1 MLGADHLL
9 DLAADAVA
17 LPGCDGVEVALT
29 RNDTALTRFAGSRI
43 HQSTARLDGEARV
56 RVVLGEGRTGVVT
69 TNDLSHAGVLA
80 AATRARAAAALLP
93 PDPGFAGLTP
103 AGQEYAAGVPLD
115 DETAGCSAGT
125 RASMVAAALA
135 QLPPGVEAAGTVHS
149 GVVERAVV
157 TSTGVA
163 VYDVGTSAG
172 ATVLAS
178 GEDSSGWAEAGA
190 RTIGGLDL
198 AALGRRAGE
207 KVLLG
212 RAPREVPAGRYPVVL
227 EGLAVTDLLMWL
239 GYLALPGKAYNEGRS
254 ALTGRLGTTVCSPL
268 VTVVDDPLSASLPGA
283 TFDAEG
289 TPTRRTTFVDSGVAL
304 GVAHDRTTAAV
315 AGTASTGHALP
326 APNTEGGI
334 PQHLTMQPGTASLEE
349 LVAGVERGL
358 LVTRVHY
365 TNVVHPV
372 HTTITGMTRDG
383 TMLIEDGEVV
393 GGVRNLRFTESVLA
407 ALSAVEAVGRDV
419 AVDTTGSLSA
429 PAVRL
434 SGFAFTSV
442 TAY

>member
-9 DLAADAVA
+9 DLATDAVA

-29 RNDTALTRFAGSRI
+29 RSDTALTRFAGSRI

-56 RVVLGEGRTGVVT
+56 RVVVGGGRAGVVT

-93 PDPGFAGLTP
+93 PDPGFPGLAP
-103 AGQEYAAGVPLD
+103 AGQAYAESLAVD

-125 RASMVAAALA
+125 RAELVAAALA
-135 QLPPGVEAAGTVHS
+135 QLPAGVEAAGTVHT
-149 GVVERAVV
+149 GVLERAVV

-163 VYDVGTSAG
+163 AYDAGTSAG

-178 GEDSSGWAEAGA
+178 GEDSSGWAEEGA
-190 RTIGGLDL
+190 RTVGGLDL
-198 AALGRRAGE
+198 AGLGRRAGE

-227 EGLAVTDLLMWL
+227 EGLAVADLLMWL

-254 ALTGRLGTTVCSPL
+254 ALTGRLGQAVCSPL
-268 VTVVDDPLSASLPGA
+268 VTVVDDPLSAALPGA
-283 TFDAEG
+283 AFDAEG
-289 TPTRRTTFVDSGVAL
+289 TPTRRTTFVDAGVAV

-315 AGTASTGHALP
+315 AGSSSTGHALP
-326 APNTEGGI
+326 APNTEGGV
-334 PQHLTMQPGTASLEE
+334 PQHLTMRPGGASWDE

-383 TMLIEDGEVV
+383 TMLIEDGRVV
-393 GGVRNLRFTESVLA
+393 GGVRNLRFTESVLD
-407 ALSAVEAVGRDV
+407 ALSAVEAVGRDL
-419 AVDTTGSLSA
+419 AVLSSGAPSA
-429 PAVRL
+429 PALRL
-434 SGFAFTSV
+434 AGFAFTSV